1 MSLFKEIKT
10 LIHQCLTN
18 PQGVYDPARV
28 AGYGIVVLGGLQYLV
43 LSAYMAI
50 KNGEFDGLNFATGL
64 AAIGAALMAAA
75 GGVWIKK
82 VSEPS
87 SESK

>member
-1 MSLFKEIKT
+1 MSLFKEIKK

-28 AGYGIVVLGGLQYLV
+28 AGYGIVVLGGIQYLV
-43 LSAYMAI
+43 LTAYMAI
-50 KNGEFDGLNFATGL
+50 KDGKFDGLNFATGL

-82 VSEPS
+82 TSEPS

>member
-1 MSLFKEIKT
+1 MSLYQEIKK
-10 LIHQCLTN
+10 LVHQCLTN
-18 PQGVYDPARV
+18 PQGLYDPARV
-28 AGYGIVVLGGLQYLV
+28 AGYGIVVLGGLQYLI
-43 LSAYMAI
+43 LSAYIVI
-50 KNGEFDGLNFATGL
+50 KDGKFDGLSFATGL

-82 VSEPS
+82 SSEPS